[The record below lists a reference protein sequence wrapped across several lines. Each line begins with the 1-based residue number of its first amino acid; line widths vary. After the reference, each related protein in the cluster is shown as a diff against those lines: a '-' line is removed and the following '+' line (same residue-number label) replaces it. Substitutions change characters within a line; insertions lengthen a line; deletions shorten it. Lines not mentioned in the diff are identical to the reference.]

1 MTTTSQKYPVK
12 PNMAQLI
19 ILSKSRI
26 AFADGYSK
34 GQIKTDLFRK
44 NGNTYFEFYPEDV
57 EQGDF
62 SPRPEFKNFVC
73 NENFVKRTPSGSWS
87 GRRNQ
92 VIILPRH
99 KLDLPDELRG
109 DNHLTD
115 WISVE
120 GQKAFIKSALG
131 SLVSVGDE
139 AMMGILSDFSRIGM
153 SKSELEKIRADV
165 ENYKKMF
172 GQNPTSPK

>member
-1 MTTTSQKYPVK
+1 M
-12 PNMAQLI
+12 
-19 ILSKSRI
+19 
-26 AFADGYSK
+26 
-34 GQIKTDLFRK
+34 
-44 NGNTYFEFYPEDV
+44 
-57 EQGDF
+57 
-62 SPRPEFKNFVC
+62 
-73 NENFVKRTPSGSWS
+73 
-87 GRRNQ
+87 
-92 VIILPRH
+92 
-99 KLDLPDELRG
+99 PDELRG

-139 AMMGILSDFSRIGM
+139 ALMEILSNFSRIGM

-172 GQNPTSPK
+172 GQNPTPPK